1 MRTSEGQEIDPAGIL
16 SYHVGGSLGSAHRLD
31 RALKPTIHLLVTGR
45 VRDRSNKR
53 NRGSETGRL
62 PACFVTP

>member
-1 MRTSEGQEIDPAGIL
+1 MPIL
-16 SYHVGGSLGSAHRLD
+16 RVARLGPLTVCNGSANRRATFLRHRL
-31 RALKPTIHLLVTGR
+31 

-62 PACFVTP
+62 PACFVMTLKVCR